1 MIVEFDKSFDKSLDN
16 IKDVSLSPKIE
27 KIIFNI
33 ENAKGISEIKNV
45 RKLVGFKSYYRIRV
59 GDYRLGF

>member
-1 MIVEFDKSFDKSLDN
+1 MIVEFDKSFDKSLDK